1 MREQSEVFFDSGGQS
16 CAATLYRPI
25 KEDGPIPCVVMGHGT
40 SGTRDLG
47 LAAYAERFANAGFAV
62 LTFDYRHFGSSGGQ
76 PRQLIS
82 IRQQVEDYHTAIRF
96 ARGVPGV
103 DPERIALWGS
113 SLSGGHVLA
122 VAATDARI
130 AAVVAQVPWVGI
142 EFGRASPRSQQA
154 TRKLFVAAFRD
165 ALRGLLRRPP
175 YLIKV
180 VGQPGELA
188 AFTDPDARVWMDVL
202 ASGAPTWRNAIA
214 ARVLF
219 SMLLYRPGTK
229 AKQLAMPLLF
239 CIADQDTAGSTALA
253 LRAAGQARH
262 AEVRHYPLTHFAVYA
277 GEGFEQVVADQ
288 VTFLQMHLLTG
299 KEAVRHDEVAR
310 V

>member
-1 MREQSEVFFDSGGQS
+1 MIEQTAVYFDSGGAT
-16 CAATLYRPI
+16 CAASLYRPA
-25 KEDGPIPCVVMGHGT
+25 KGDGLVSCLVMAHGT
-40 SGTRDLG
+40 SGTKDLG
-47 LAAYAERFANAGFAV
+47 LAAYAERFAAAGLAV
-62 LTFDYRHFGSSGGQ
+62 LVFDYRHFGASGGH
-76 PRQLIS
+76 PRQLIH
-82 IRQQVEDYHTAIRF
+82 IRHQLEDYHAAIRF
-96 ARGVPGV
+96 ARGLPGV
-103 DPERIALWGS
+103 DPERIALWGT
-113 SLSGGHVLA
+113 SLSGGHVLV

-165 ALRGLLRRPP
+165 ALHGLLRRPP

-188 AFTDPDARVWMDVL
+188 AFTDADARGWMEVM

-219 SMLLYRPGTK
+219 SMLLYRPGTR
-229 AKQLAMPLLF
+229 AKQLAMPLLV

-253 LRAAGQARH
+253 LRAARQARH
-262 AEVRHYPLTHFAVYA
+262 AEVRHYLLPHFAVYA
-277 GEGFEQVVADQ
+277 GEGFERVIADQ
-288 VTFLQMHLLTG
+288 ITFLQAHLLTG
-299 KEAVRHDEVAR
+299 KTAGQRDEGAR

>member
-1 MREQSEVFFDSGGQS
+1 MREQSEVVFDSGGQS
-16 CAATLYRPI
+16 CAATLYQPA
-25 KEDGPIPCVVMGHGT
+25 KGDGPIPCVVMGHGT

-62 LTFDYRHFGSSGGQ
+62 LAFDYRHFGSSGGQ

-82 IRQQVEDYHTAIRF
+82 IRQQVEGYRAAIRF
-96 ARGVPGV
+96 ARGVPGM
-103 DPERIALWGS
+103 DPERIALWGT

-142 EFGRASPRSQQA
+142 EFGRASPRTQQA

-180 VGQPGELA
+180 VGQPGEEA
-188 AFTDPDARVWMDVL
+188 AFTDPDARGWMEVL
-202 ASGAPTWRNAIA
+202 ASEAPTWRNAIA

-239 CIADQDTAGSTALA
+239 CIADQDTAGSTVLA
-253 LRAAGQARH
+253 LRAAGHARH